1 MRKIERQ
8 MIDAVADNI
17 ELWRKDNT
25 KVVTDGDHTYVY
37 LHGHMIA
44 DIDMET
50 DTMLI
55 STCGWQTSTTK
66 SRLNALL
73 GDLTPGRAGI
83 SQKNFCLSTRNIM
96 PLSLM
101 MTVSV
106 QWLTENITKR
116 PHKSTKGEAISSLA

>member
-17 ELWRKDNT
+17 AFWRKDNT
-25 KVVTDGDHTYVY
+25 EVVTDGERTYVY

-44 DIDMET
+44 DIDIET

-55 STCGWQTSTTK
+55 SACGWKTATTK

-73 GDLTPGRAGI
+73 TFTPDRARIYQKAFQWYLDHGDGD
-83 SQKNFCLSTRNIM
+83 
-96 PLSLM
+96 
-101 MTVSV
+101 
-106 QWLTENITKR
+106 TEVMHSDCTYLV
-116 PHKSTKGEAISSLA
+116 HLKS

>member
-8 MIDAVADNI
+8 MSAAVAANI
-17 ELWRKDNT
+17 ALWRKDNT

-55 STCGWQTSTTK
+55 SACGWQTSTTK

-73 GDLTPGRAGI
+73 GDLTPSRAGI
-83 SQKNFCLSTRNIM
+83 YQKDF
-96 PLSLM
+96 
-101 MTVSV
+101 
-106 QWLTENITKR
+106 QWHLDHGDGDTEVMHSDCTYLV
-116 PHKSTKGEAISSLA
+116 HLKS

>member
-1 MRKIERQ
+1 MIYTTVAHLNMRKIERQ

-17 ELWRKDNT
+17 ALWSKDNT
-25 KVVTDGDHTYVY
+25 KVVTVGDNTYVY

-55 STCGWQTSTTK
+55 SACGWKTSTTK

-73 GDLTPGRAGI
+73 RAFTPDRAGI
-83 SQKNFCLSTRNIM
+83 YQKDFQWYLNHGNGDTRVMHSDSTY
-96 PLSLM
+96 LVHL
-101 MTVSV
+101 
-106 QWLTENITKR
+106 
-116 PHKSTKGEAISSLA
+116 KS